1 MKKFLA
7 LILCALMAVSSVALT
22 SCNDDKADDDAATT
36 TAAEGENAGE
46 NAGDAAAEKTVKD
59 VPCKDIVAALETA
72 FAGDIPEAGKL
83 AFPVDDEY
91 SDNYMDPDNIN
102 YVWTGNWDTMAEY
115 EFIEDF
121 AIRQPAGK
129 SAFELHIVKVK
140 DAANI
145 DAVKALMEQRV
156 TQLQN
161 SDIKLY
167 VTDGSYE
174 KQMEN
179 VSTFVAGN
187 YICLTVT
194 TDKAKAESTIGSVI
208 FE

>member
-7 LILCALMAVSSVALT
+7 LILCALMAASCLVLT
-22 SCNDDKADDDAATT
+22 SCNKDESGDDATT
-36 TAAEGENAGE
+36 TAGEAAG
-46 NAGDAAAEKTVKD
+46 NDAAETDAPKAVKD

-72 FAGDIPEAGKL
+72 FAGDIPEVGKL

-91 SDNYMDPDNIN
+91 SDNYMEPDNIKFT
-102 YVWTGNWDTMAEY
+102 WTGAWETMAEY

-121 AIRQPAGK
+121 AIRLPSGK

-145 DAVKALMEQRV
+145 DAVKAVMEQRI
-156 TQLQN
+156 TLLEN
-161 SDIKLY
+161 GDIKLY

-179 VSTFVAGN
+179 ISTFVAGN
-187 YICLTVT
+187 YICLTIT
-194 TDKAKAESTIGSVI
+194 TDKAKAESTISSVLY
-208 FE
+208 E